1 MLSFYRDAMEPFHCF
16 QHGFSFTSCYC
27 LSERS
32 NSQRTQKSVGAFLG
46 VLMRVVGILGIR
58 VLARICQVLASSSV
72 PDTVVYAYN
81 SSNWQ
86 RLGPGSEV
94 QGHRKLEVSLLHSHL
109 EKKKKVLVRNVA
121 QESHPCSVWGSRR
134 SPSAVS
140 SDGARQ
146 EELGVCTSC
155 SQFSIPIRDGLKSLL
170 FN

>member
-46 VLMRVVGILGIR
+46 VLMRVAGILGIR

-94 QGHRKLEVSLLHSHL
+94 QGHRKVEVSLLHSHL
-109 EKKKKVLVRNVA
+109 EKKKGASEK
-121 QESHPCSVWGSRR
+121 CSSGKPSLQCLGFQTQSLSSQLRRCSSGRVGSLYILQPVFYTHKRW
-134 SPSAVS
+134 A
-140 SDGARQ
+140 
-146 EELGVCTSC
+146 
-155 SQFSIPIRDGLKSLL
+155 
-170 FN
+170 